1 MYITTV
7 RFTAVKIIQ
16 ACIKIQCGL
25 QQFIMKQSSVQ
36 KFQFTLQNT
45 DAKQYTI
52 IPLRLKHYISIQGIV
67 QEYNTVYN
75 NTVKTDNNYTVRLT
89 EVHHDT
95 VKCTKKQYSLHQYT

>member
-1 MYITTV
+1 
-7 RFTAVKIIQ
+7 
-16 ACIKIQCGL
+16 
-25 QQFIMKQSSVQ
+25 MKQSSVQ

-67 QEYNTVYN
+67 QDYNTVYN
-75 NTVKTDNNYTVRLT
+75 NTVRTDNNHTVRLT

-95 VKCTKKQYSLHQYT
+95 VKCTKKQYSLHQYTYIQNCIQKLSLFSIVPYNTEQLTTK

>member
-1 MYITTV
+1 
-7 RFTAVKIIQ
+7 
-16 ACIKIQCGL
+16 
-25 QQFIMKQSSVQ
+25 MKQSSVQ

-67 QEYNTVYN
+67 QDYNTVYN
-75 NTVKTDNNYTVRLT
+75 NTVKTDNNHTVRLT

-95 VKCTKKQYSLHQYT
+95 VKCTKKQYSLHQYTYIQNCIQK